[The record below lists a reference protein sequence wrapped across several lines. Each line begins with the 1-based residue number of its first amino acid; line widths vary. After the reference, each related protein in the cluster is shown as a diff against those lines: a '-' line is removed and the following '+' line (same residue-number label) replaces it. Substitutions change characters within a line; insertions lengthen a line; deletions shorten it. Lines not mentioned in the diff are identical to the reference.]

1 MKPRGSIHPKF
12 YRGWHRTLRA
22 SEDLIHRMLKK
33 QLEPRCWYAKH
44 SLDKML
50 SFPKDDDNYMGASD
64 GEHEQ
69 LIKIY
74 HDDDDALPTAD
85 SEQQPE
91 GLGDGCVGN

>member
-1 MKPRGSIHPKF
+1 
-12 YRGWHRTLRA
+12 
-22 SEDLIHRMLKK
+22 
-33 QLEPRCWYAKH
+33 
-44 SLDKML
+44 ML

-91 GLGDGCVGN
+91 GLGDGCVGNWINAHKFACNERLSVRIDLDWK